1 MWRRRELLKNKIYS
15 VLFIL
20 LGALSVLVEYD
31 GTFFIFTL
39 MFGIPMFF
47 AKENW
52 ITEGDRHYESKESR
66 RQSLQ
71 SSSPSTIVNMI
82 Q

>member
-1 MWRRRELLKNKIYS
+1 MWRRELLKNKIYS

-20 LGALSVLVEYD
+20 LGALSVLIEYD

-39 MFGIPMFF
+39 MIGLPLFF

-52 ITEGDRHYESKESR
+52 I
-66 RQSLQ
+66 
-71 SSSPSTIVNMI
+71 I
-82 Q
+82 